1 MSIQIYRQIVADP
14 EILGGKPIVDGTR
27 LSVAHILGLLSR
39 GMSVDEVIE
48 AYPILERED
57 ILNVIGYAAK
67 ALENDIY
74 MEFN

>member
-1 MSIQIYRQIVADP
+1 MSIRLHRRIIADP
-14 EILGGKPIVDGTR
+14 EILGGKPVVENTR

-39 GMSVDEVIE
+39 GMSVDEMIE

-74 MEFN
+74 IEAD

>member
-1 MSIQIYRQIVADP
+1 MTIQIYRKIVADP

-27 LSVAHILGLLSR
+27 LSVAHILGLLGR
-39 GMSVDEVIE
+39 GMSVDEMIE

-57 ILNVIGYAAK
+57 ILNVISYAAK

-74 MEFN
+74 IEAD

>member
-1 MSIQIYRQIVADP
+1 MSIRLHRRIIADP

-27 LSVAHILGLLSR
+27 LSVAYILGLLSR
-39 GMSVDEVIE
+39 GMSVDEMIE

-74 MEFN
+74 IEAD

>member
-1 MSIQIYRQIVADP
+1 MSIRLHRRIIADP
-14 EILGGKPIVDGTR
+14 EILGGKPVVDGTR

-39 GMSVDEVIE
+39 GMSVDEMIE

-74 MEFN
+74 IEAD